1 MAETKKYLDLTGL
14 ELLWG
19 KIKDNFV
26 LKEDGKGL
34 SSNDY
39 TADEK
44 SKLNG
49 IEAGAQVNVIEGVA
63 VRSTDG
69 TVQLPNAKVDG
80 TDYSVAVLDVEK
92 DLSKVTQDVSPLHVA
107 SAYGVKSYVDDSIA
121 DVNATIAGKNVSAE
135 GDGYVSA
142 TAADNKVTVAAT
154 ASLTG
159 AVAKANSAVQT
170 VTGDD
175 YVSATA
181 VDNKVTLS
189 TKVAGIATASAAKQ
203 GLADAYDV
211 KGYVDDA
218 VNDLIGGTSDKWA
231 GQKTLYGIVNYTD
244 EKITEA
250 VNEVKGL
257 VTAAT
262 QFLGVSDVVI
272 TDGATTS
279 ITVNGE
285 AVTAGAGD
293 IAMYGTSE
301 FIWDGA
307 KWVLLGDTTAEAAAI
322 EDLNKD
328 LDALTTRVSTA
339 ESDIDNLEADVDAI
353 NKTIEANEKTT
364 SAALA
369 DLNSRVDA
377 FEAITESDINT
388 ICK

>member
-14 ELLWG
+14 NLLWG

-26 LKEDGKGL
+26 LREEGKGL

-44 SKLNG
+44 SKLSG

-69 TVQLPNAKVDG
+69 TTQLPTAKVDG
-80 TDYSVAVLDVEK
+80 KDYSVAVLDVEK
-92 DLSKVTQDVSPLHVA
+92 DLSGLTQDVSPLHVA
-107 SAYGVKSYVDDSIA
+107 SAYGVKSYVDACID
-121 DVNATIAGKNVSAE
+121 DVNNAITNKNVSAE
-135 GDGYVSA
+135 GDDYISA
-142 TAADNKVTVAAT
+142 TATGNKVTVT
-154 ASLTG
+154 AKSSLTE
-159 AVAKANSAVQT
+159 AVGKANSAVQT

-175 YVSATA
+175 YITA
-181 VDNKVTLS
+181 SKTDNDVTLS
-189 TKVAGIATASAAKQ
+189 TKVTSVATATATKQ

-218 VNDLIGGTSDKWA
+218 VSDLIGDADDKWA
-231 GQKTLYGIVNYTD
+231 GNKTLYGIVNYTD

-262 QFLGVSDVVI
+262 QFLGVADAAI
-272 TDGATTS
+272 TDTTGAT
-279 ITVNGE
+279 IKIDGKDVI
-285 AVTAGAGD
+285 AGAGD
-293 IAMYGTSE
+293 IVMYDTSE

-322 EDLNKD
+322 KDLNKD
-328 LDALTTRVSTA
+328 LGDLTTRVSTA
-339 ESDIDNLEADVDAI
+339 ESDIDNLEADVVAI
-353 NKTIEANEKTT
+353 NKAIEDNEKTT
-364 SAALA
+364 AEAIT
-369 DLNSRVDA
+369 DLNSKIDA
-377 FEAITESDINT
+377 FVPIDEADITR
-388 ICK
+388 ICI